1 MKCYVSNRPDPQALT
16 VNTFS
21 IAWKDLQFYASR
33 LSASS
38 HKRLVKFS
46 GGKRQRWWQ
55 TPSTAFRHLPPNSE
69 YRFPAPSSKKD
80 VVNQYLEFGVSGGGA
95 TLANTGLVAAALLTS
110 RLLRRDPVLLTVPR
124 LLSPPAQPD
133 TEKTPPPPSPPPSR
147 MRSVRQRYLQAGFSL
162 NTKLL
167 TQQAADLL
175 S

>member
-69 YRFPAPSSKKD
+69 HRFPAPSSKKD

-110 RLLRRDPVLLTVPR
+110 RLHYIDMCNILTRALIIYRQVHNYIYGNTD
-124 LLSPPAQPD
+124 LFQLFSVDFEGICLFCFFTQ
-133 TEKTPPPPSPPPSR
+133 R
-147 MRSVRQRYLQAGFSL
+147 MKYRVDQVNLA
-162 NTKLL
+162 
-167 TQQAADLL
+167 
-175 S
+175 